1 MGKRPK
7 VKYVEEP
14 EDKEKFT
21 AEFDKF
27 YTSFAK
33 LYMLALKIFPF
44 WDRWLSATLP
54 HIRGPRVLEVSFGTG
69 SLLQQ
74 YVSQFETYG
83 IDYNEKFVQLLQE
96 KLTEKGLSAD
106 IRQGD
111 VQALPYDDAFFD
123 TLVNTMAFTAYPDGV
138 KAMAEMHRVLKPGG
152 RLVMVDIDYPRDR
165 NWLGMQATR
174 AWIAMGDI
182 IRDMGPL
189 FDQFNFTYNQEEI
202 GGFGSVHLWVA
213 EKR

>member
-1 MGKRPK
+1 MVKHPK
-7 VKYVEEP
+7 MKYVEEP
-14 EDKEKFT
+14 KDKEKFT
-21 AEFDKF
+21 AEFDTF
-27 YTSFAK
+27 YTSFANV
-33 LYMLALKIFPF
+33 YSFALKLFPF
-44 WDRWLSATLP
+44 WKRWLKATLP

-69 SLLQQ
+69 ALLQE
-74 YVSQFETYG
+74 YASRFETYG
-83 IDYNEKFVQLLQE
+83 IDYNEKFVHLLQE

-123 TLVNTMAFTAYPDGV
+123 TLVNTMAFSAYPDGV
-138 KAMAEMHRVLKPGG
+138 KAMAEMHRALKPGG
-152 RLVMVDIDYPRDR
+152 RLVIVDIDYPRDR
-165 NWLGMQATR
+165 NWLGMQATK

-189 FDQFNFTYNQEEI
+189 FDQFNFTYNEEEI

-213 EKR
+213 EKK